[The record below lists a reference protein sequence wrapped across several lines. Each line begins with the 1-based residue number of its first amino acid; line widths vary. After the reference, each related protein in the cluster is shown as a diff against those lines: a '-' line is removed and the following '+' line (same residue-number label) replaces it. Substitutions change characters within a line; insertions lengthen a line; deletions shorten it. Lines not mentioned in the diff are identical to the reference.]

1 MDSDL
6 SHTKCVLLTTN
17 HACISPGI
25 MLLYR
30 ADLLLSHPKSQWLNT
45 ETLWLIHITV
55 EHPGFVCMCVCE
67 YVPSTGRRGE
77 KCSGPFQFKTHPL
90 SHLAS
95 RSVYKKVKIML
106 PSLR

>member
-30 ADLLLSHPKSQWLNT
+30 ADLCSHIPNHSGNT

-55 EHPGFVCMCVCE
+55 
-67 YVPSTGRRGE
+67 
-77 KCSGPFQFKTHPL
+77 
-90 SHLAS
+90 
-95 RSVYKKVKIML
+95 
-106 PSLR
+106 